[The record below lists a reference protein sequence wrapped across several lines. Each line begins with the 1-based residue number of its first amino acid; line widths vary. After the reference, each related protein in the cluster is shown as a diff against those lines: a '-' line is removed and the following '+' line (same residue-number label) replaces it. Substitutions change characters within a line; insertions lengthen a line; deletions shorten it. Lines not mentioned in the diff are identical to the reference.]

1 MTRKFISFE
10 DVEQLA
16 TIDQLAEML
25 GLNPKKER
33 TQLRCSCPIH
43 GGVRSLAIS
52 PDVRSKRGPHGDFFC
67 QEAKTGGDRIGLVAH
82 CMDIGQQDAAF
93 FIAEQFGTVPV
104 ETGTVEGTVK
114 SKDRATV
121 PQKPEGRANV
131 PDFKPA
137 AFAAK
142 LTFSEEVA
150 ALADE
155 HAAQAFRIGM
165 HRGHLYVPAVYPSG
179 AIAGWWKLVDGK
191 LVPPAKWLPDTSNVV
206 QLKRA

>member
-10 DVEQLA
+10 DVEGLA

-43 GGVRSLAIS
+43 GGERSLAIS
-52 PDVRSKRGPHGDFFC
+52 PDVLSKRGSPGVFFC

-93 FIAEQFGTVPV
+93 FIAEQFGT
-104 ETGTVEGTVK
+104 GTVETSTVNSTV
-114 SKDRATV
+114 SKERATV

-131 PDFKPA
+131 PDFNPTT
-137 AFAAK
+137 FAAK
-142 LTFSEEVA
+142 LVFGDEVA
-150 ALADE
+150 ALANE
-155 HAAQAFRIGM
+155 QEAQAFRIGM

-179 AIAGWWKLVDGK
+179 AIAGWWKLADGK